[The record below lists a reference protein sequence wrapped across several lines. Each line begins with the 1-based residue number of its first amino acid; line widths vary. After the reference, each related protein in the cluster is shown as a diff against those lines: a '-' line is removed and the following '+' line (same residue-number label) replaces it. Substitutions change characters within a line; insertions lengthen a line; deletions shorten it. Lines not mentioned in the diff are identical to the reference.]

1 VEQRVYLNRIAPL
14 RMAQNLRQRDLAA
27 LVGVDQSTMCRI
39 ERGEL
44 IPRLSVAFDIC
55 IVLGQPP
62 AGVFFSLFEER
73 CVALESDLGSGN
85 QR

>member
-1 VEQRVYLNRIAPL
+1 MEQRVFLNRIAPL
-14 RMAQNLRQRDLAA
+14 RMAQNLRQTDLAD

-44 IPRLSVAFDIC
+44 VPRLDTAFDIC

-62 AGVFFSLFEER
+62 AGVFFSLFEDR
-73 CVALESDLGSGN
+73 CITLDRDSNTGS
-85 QR
+85 QS